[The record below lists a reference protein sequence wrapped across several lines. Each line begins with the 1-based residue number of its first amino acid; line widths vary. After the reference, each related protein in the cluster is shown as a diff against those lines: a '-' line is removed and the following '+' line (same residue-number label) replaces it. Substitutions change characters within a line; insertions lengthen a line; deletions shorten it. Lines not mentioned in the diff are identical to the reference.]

1 MTWDDARIAQE
12 RAICERATAAPWLQP
27 RPFILFKPNTPTPT
41 ESPENWLATFDS
53 PHDATFAAH
62 ARTALPEA
70 LDEIERLQ
78 GVVNDLAF
86 TDPMQDLAWA
96 GDPFGCTFC
105 TYTTKKASP
114 GTLSAHDNT
123 CAWRRANEA
132 IGRQP

>member
-12 RAICERATAAPWLQP
+12 RAICERATDAPWLQP

-70 LDEIERLQ
+70 LGEITRLRTALQ
-78 GVVNDLAF
+78 EIHDGLTDHEGWDLYVDDALDVAF
-86 TDPMQDLAWA
+86 SALN
-96 GDPFGCTFC
+96 GG
-105 TYTTKKASP
+105 AS
-114 GTLSAHDNT
+114 
-123 CAWRRANEA
+123 
-132 IGRQP
+132 